1 MENFHRILSYF
12 FGNFPFLKMDKQQKF
27 TLSHEYKLFFDQR
40 QSSQSSNQKN
50 NYLCLL
56 DNPSCIFNFIPK
68 DFIITT
74 KNGCSRFNKAFLKET
89 SVTISLY
96 LEENQNESSY
106 HLDIEDPTYV
116 LGKFEQLYQGKKVL
130 FENEDIPTCHKIT
143 KLLFITCCP
152 NFMKPEAL
160 WCEENNRIQNNI
172 KLHVQ
177 MKGLADFLRDNDF
190 NTFTIRTNKNTYKC
204 NLFCVYLS
212 NVVRAKLE
220 EDPNNKHF
228 FTILKMNSMNFN

>member
-1 MENFHRILSYF
+1 M
-12 FGNFPFLKMDKQQKF
+12 
-27 TLSHEYKLFFDQR
+27 
-40 QSSQSSNQKN
+40 
-50 NYLCLL
+50 
-56 DNPSCIFNFIPK
+56 
-68 DFIITT
+68 
-74 KNGCSRFNKAFLKET
+74 
-89 SVTISLY
+89 
-96 LEENQNESSY
+96 Y
-106 HLDIEDPTYV
+106 H
-116 LGKFEQLYQGKKVL
+116 
-130 FENEDIPTCHKIT
+130 
-143 KLLFITCCP
+143 
-152 NFMKPEAL
+152 
-160 WCEENNRIQNNI
+160 EENNRIQNNI